1 MTNLNRPTRR
11 QFVSTAAAAAGAALL
26 PNRISASPAQVSA
39 AMTPG
44 TRKRPASKQKIS
56 AKVEPFPLAQVRLRK
71 GVFLDAL
78 EADRR
83 YLHLLPSD
91 RLLHTFRVNAGIPS
105 SAEPLGGWEKPDCE
119 LRGHFTGGHY
129 LVRLRIDVCQHGG

>member
-11 QFVSTAAAAAGAALL
+11 QFVSTAAAVAGAALL
-26 PNRISASPAQVSA
+26 PSRVLASPAQVTA
-39 AMTPG
+39 AITPG
-44 TRKRPASKQKIS
+44 MRNKPAGKQKILG
-56 AKVEPFPLAQVRLRK
+56 KVEPFPLTQVRLRK
-71 GVFLDAL
+71 GVFQDAL

-83 YLHLLPSD
+83 YLHLLPPD

-105 SAEPLGGWEKPDCE
+105 PAEPLGGWEKPDCE

-129 LVRLRIDVCQHGG
+129 LSA